1 MEAHGIVALVCISLM
16 VSEAGYLFKYIFVHL
31 EILSYSIQDFIAHL
45 SFDLY
50 DWFVWFL
57 IDLYILETTPLLDIC
72 ITNIFHCVSSYH
84 F

>member
-1 MEAHGIVALVCISLM
+1 MSFHI
-16 VSEAGYLFKYIFVHL
+16 LFKTVI
-31 EILSYSIQDFIAHL
+31 SHL

-84 F
+84 FLVVSFKERKFLMLHYQILQVNNLFH